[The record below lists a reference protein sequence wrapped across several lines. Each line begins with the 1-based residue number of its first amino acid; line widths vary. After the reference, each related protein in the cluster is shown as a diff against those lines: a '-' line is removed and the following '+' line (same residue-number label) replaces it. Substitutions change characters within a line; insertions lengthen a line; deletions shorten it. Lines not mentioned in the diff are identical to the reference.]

1 MSHSYRSLLSTA
13 ESIKDALTKPDN
25 DAIKQLVDEIKQGF
39 KNNNNHWNDAL
50 IDKLNLLKQKIE
62 KIAYNYYSG
71 DKPTGIQSLS
81 VDERNLFVDNIKASA
96 ELEKNINIRVQG
108 HERTELSQLTAEQLA
123 NADAFRIL
131 PKTNGQRRTTD
142 SNISARIT
150 INVNKQSF
158 NKLWEALIKLFG
170 RNPPQWLNQA
180 KIMGPKIVGT
190 RTDDAVIYLHEAS
203 LDNAEYI
210 RQQLLKYLDISD
222 FTDHTPV
229 GMHPLSKGI
238 SYSETPEGQSTSHGQ
253 SRARIIAS
261 ALAQSLLTNEPI
273 ESILINTLRA
283 KGYNVDEP
291 ALVSQAWHD
300 RNIKAGLQSG
310 FMLRNGQASKDIS
323 QFKVNPLEFS
333 NKNALSGDSMTRMGR
348 LPAQGRAQF
357 VKIDPHTYAIEY
369 VYQPSTQG
377 EALSVNAYF
386 LAYNGANQST
396 KNPAY
401 VDIPITAAED
411 SFVFTGSLTGCSV
424 VVTKL
429 NDTTYRVYHDGR
441 VNSSILYDN
450 VVMAFDYRDYQV
462 SGADEGLGMAYMRFK
477 NGQWQ
482 LILQRQEYKVTSSG
496 VIPVL
501 RGNEAS
507 ISALYADE
515 QWASNNQGKFSAYRE
530 QVHNKLKELASRY
543 GINTEGII
551 DGIYVD
557 GDFSLT
563 HPAIEPWLNLITQ
576 IRTRVEETHASKE
589 QSFILNEALSTL
601 TEARSVERSW
611 LWLQIKNK
619 QGFESVVQVDID
631 EPVSGLSNESI
642 HRRYDFLSHKHVLD
656 DNAEFTEGNKNYK
669 EIVINGFNEDMT
681 SSEMKSLYLDDNLSI
696 KERGALYHR
705 IGDALAKE
713 HINNVLKMTD
723 KINTLFQHHG
733 ATYTRLAPQDFYLP
747 LMGDNS
753 GGRCYPLVKAMAVAL
768 SKNNTTAANI
778 LLNKL
783 FLAAA
788 SPTEE
793 SSVLL
798 KESLKNLHSKKNGLT
813 IEGQLDLKGIQSKLV
828 EGSLTKMYALNSPT
842 HSMLVGKVV
851 SEGNQSFYFYDP
863 NFGIFTFDSSKKLF
877 SAINEFM
884 IKNKMAS
891 FYHATGSHK
900 APTFSLISINTEE
913 MGDVRV
919 VGKLK
924 VLDLFNNTDLHI
936 VNNER
941 KELDNFIES
950 QSDITSDQQ
959 IRSSLEILNA
969 EKWGARIGDSYNILV
984 WDNSLDNEW
993 LPNFSNI
1000 ETIEEGK
1007 YRVQLIHNEDTLKTR
1022 WIETTDETF
1031 IEFKKYFD
1039 EKIAALKKSHSFE
1052 NNELQREDNISDAEH
1067 IDGLNSMMAV
1077 QTIFH
1082 YISNK
1087 NRNEV
1092 DDASSANLKIALTI
1106 HTYVGYAMITHGLV
1120 NDAAKI
1126 TKLVHSL
1133 WKQGADIEKATMES
1147 FSTSFARTA
1156 GEKIG
1161 VALQLAAIGLDIYE
1175 LANATNEAQKQVF
1188 GTQLAFDS
1196 AILAT
1201 SAVEYGVTFAGIESL
1216 QGVIG
1221 PLAVPLMGLSIGIAE
1236 LVKINAQHA
1245 QQAALVGSYFA
1256 NLKRAYNNAGLF
1268 YDKDKTLIMHP
1279 DNVVYKTIN
1288 FRTKQVELDSQ
1299 FIYRGKD
1306 GVKWLSGRRLIS
1318 DFGPNPGYDENKDHA
1333 INIREAVGASSEKSY
1348 FSEELNKKL
1357 EEEQVCTVVLPIVP
1371 KSYIKYEYGS
1381 LACATSRNDNGF
1393 SILRDMEDKY
1403 QFYFDFYHGAL
1414 EKIIQKLHFEY
1425 QYTTMRILLDK
1436 KNTNLIVPNIPNE
1449 YKNKLLHVVKGFG
1462 GIYRININHGAALRL
1477 QDEAINGER
1486 SKWIIDASFVD
1497 GDSIKTYGDRLEING
1512 VSVYT
1517 DNLNKNDTITIV
1529 TRIHEVYQYNL
1540 SNSKL
1545 TLVVTDARQ
1554 WQENR
1559 TDESLLMQWPKPGM
1573 IKPKKRESV
1582 EQYFSKF
1589 ASKNH
1594 IDTSFVVV
1602 RNYQHNSEDVGRSY
1616 YDTQN
1621 KRMIFTAPRGRKYHS
1636 GILSVV
1642 DGKYAYF
1649 FSDDKT
1655 LAWNVDVENGGL
1667 IGSYDFSQFRING
1680 VSAKIINMWK
1690 ENDEILITAS
1700 TKLSD
1705 NDVFF
1710 KFEFGKS
1717 TNVTGKYLLV
1727 KKISNN
1733 PYLLD
1738 EIANTATQNVPNTFK
1753 NIDFLTHY
1761 EPTKKYIISKSSI
1774 RDTIYTDEI
1783 LEIDGK
1789 DSNGINRRYWVRN
1802 ESNTLIKPNLEPN
1815 FKAFITATGNEV
1827 KWTPPDDLMLVGSL
1841 FDDNQ
1846 TEVFFFYSKKENKVY
1861 RQEGLGQDK
1870 IDDSQPTAKIL
1881 RNIKWPIE
1889 NVSMQNGKILL
1900 IAKTGII
1907 DQISVDGHIRTV
1919 ALNEKWLNDTSD
1931 GSLWWSR
1938 ISRYFKK
1945 SDHPIVLLGLRKKTD
1960 NSVIPA
1966 WYFNERV
1973 IIAHSLSS
1981 SNHLHFVGFS
1991 PDNQGG
1997 YILDTQKGKLFFQA
2011 SVDPYSLT
2019 SAFGFHRARLQN
2031 TINLP
2036 ESIPVYPDLTFK
2048 DVKLVEGGI
2057 LLIMENNGVIYH
2069 PLSNDYEVRNRNTLG
2084 SSLIINGTKKDDILN
2099 VNKIGDVKHLT
2110 MSGGEGYDIYKLD
2123 YQSWKNYDTILID
2136 NDALDKKVDY
2146 IDLSLDNGLDN
2157 IFIKRNGND
2166 LVIFDLENKTS
2177 LILREVYGSRSESYR
2192 HFDIRINNNTY
2203 HLDAE
2208 TMADFFED
2216 KQLSI
2221 SIHTF
2226 LDLQISRDLDSIRPK
2241 SLSILSE
2248 QINQASDSDLSSIG
2262 LNDSYEKPKINNVGL
2277 DLPNRE

>member
-1 MSHSYRSLLSTA
+1 MSHSYRTLLSTA
-13 ESIKDALTKPDN
+13 KNIRIILTKSNYDG
-25 DAIKQLVDEIKQGF
+25 IKQLVDEIKQGF

-50 IDKLNLLKQKIE
+50 IDKKNVLKQKIE
-62 KIAYNYYSG
+62 RMAYNHYSS
-71 DKPTGIQSLS
+71 DKAPGIQSLS
-81 VDERNLFVDNIKASA
+81 LEEQNLFVDNIKAST

-108 HERTELSQLTAEQLA
+108 HEQIELSQLTAEQLS

-131 PKTNGQRRTTD
+131 PKNNGQRRTTN
-142 SNISARIT
+142 SKISARIT
-150 INVNKQSF
+150 IKVNKQSF
-158 NKLWEALIKLFG
+158 NKLWEALTKLFG

-210 RQQLLKYLDISD
+210 RQQLLNSLDKSD
-222 FTDHTPV
+222 FTAHTPV
-229 GMHPLSKGI
+229 GMYPLSKGI
-238 SYSETPEGQSTSHGQ
+238 SYSETPEGQSSSHGQ
-253 SRARIIAS
+253 ARARIIAS
-261 ALAQSLLTNEPI
+261 TLAQSLLTDKPI
-273 ESILINTLRA
+273 EDILPQTLQV

-300 RNIKAGLQSG
+300 LNIKAGLQSS

-333 NKNALSGDSMTRMGR
+333 NKNAISGDSMTRMGR

-386 LAYNGANQST
+386 LAYNGANQSA

-401 VDIPITAAED
+401 VNIPITAAED

-450 VVMAFDYRDYQV
+450 VVMAFDYRDYQI

-496 VIPVL
+496 VVPVL

-551 DGIYVD
+551 DGVYVD

-563 HPAIEPWLNLITQ
+563 HPAMEPWLNLIDQ
-576 IRTRVEETHASKE
+576 IRTRAEETHASKE

-611 LWLQIKNK
+611 LWLQIKKK

-631 EPVSGLSNESI
+631 EPTSPLSDESI
-642 HRRYDFLSHKHVLD
+642 HRRYDFLARKHVRD
-656 DNAEFTEGNKNYK
+656 SNTEFTEGNKNYK
-669 EIVINGFNEDMT
+669 KIVINGFNEDMT

-696 KERGALYHR
+696 KERGALYHH
-705 IGDALAKE
+705 IEDSLAKE
-713 HINNVLKMTD
+713 HINNVLKLTD
-723 KINTLFQHHG
+723 KVNTLFQHHG
-733 ATYTRLAPQDFYLP
+733 ATDTRLAPQDFYLP

-813 IEGQLDLKGIQSKLV
+813 IEGQLNLKDIQSKLV

-842 HSMLVGKVV
+842 HSVLVGKVV

-891 FYHATGSHK
+891 FYHATGSNK

-924 VLDLFNNTDLHI
+924 VLDLFNSTDLHL

-950 QSDITSDQQ
+950 QNDITSDQQ

-969 EKWGARIGDSYNILV
+969 EKWGDRIGDSYNILV
-984 WDNSLDNEW
+984 RNNSLDNEW
-993 LPNFSNI
+993 LPNFFNI

-1007 YRVQLIHNEDTLKTR
+1007 YRIQLIHNEDTLKTR
-1022 WIETTDETF
+1022 WIETTDKTF
-1031 IEFKKYFD
+1031 IEFKNYFD
-1039 EKIAALKKSHSFE
+1039 EKTASFIKSHSFE
-1052 NNELQREDNISDAEH
+1052 DNELQRVDNISDAEH
-1067 IDGLNSMMAV
+1067 LDGLNAMMAL

-1092 DDASSANLKIALTI
+1092 DDGSSANLKIALTI

-1133 WKQGADIEKATMES
+1133 WKQGAGIEKATMES

-1161 VALQLAAIGLDIYE
+1161 VALQIAAIGLDIYE
-1175 LANATNEAQKQVF
+1175 LANAENEAQKEIF

-1196 AILAT
+1196 AILVT
-1201 SAVEYGVTFAGIESL
+1201 SAVEYGTALAGIESL
-1216 QGVIG
+1216 QGAIG
-1221 PLAVPLMGLSIGIAE
+1221 PFAVPLMGLSIGIVE

-1245 QQAALVGSYFA
+1245 KEAALVGAYFA
-1256 NLKRAYNNAGLF
+1256 ALKRGYENAGLF
-1268 YDKDKTLIMHP
+1268 YDKDKKLIIHP

-1288 FRTKQVELDSQ
+1288 FRTKQIELDSQ
-1299 FIYRGKD
+1299 FIYRGKN
-1306 GVKWLSGRRLIS
+1306 GVKWSIGRSAIS
-1318 DFGPNPGYDENKDHA
+1318 DFGANPGYNENKDHA
-1333 INIREAVGASSEKSY
+1333 INIREAVGVSSEKNN
-1348 FSEELNKKL
+1348 FSKKLKEKL
-1357 EEEQVCTVVLPIVP
+1357 EEDPDCAVVLPIVP
-1371 KSYIKYEYGS
+1371 KSYIKYDYGS
-1381 LACATSRNDNGF
+1381 LAGATSRDDNGF

-1403 QFYFDFYHGAL
+1403 QFYFDFFHGGL
-1414 EKIIQKLHFEY
+1414 EKAIEKLHFEY
-1425 QYTTMRILLDK
+1425 QYTTIRIFLDK
-1436 KNTNLIVPNIPNE
+1436 KNRHVVVPNIPNE
-1449 YKNKLLHVVKGFG
+1449 YKNKLLHIVKGFG
-1462 GIYRININHGAALRL
+1462 GTYRININHGAALRL
-1477 QDEAINGER
+1477 QDEAVNGER
-1486 SKWIIDASFVD
+1486 SKWIIDASFVNA
-1497 GDSIKTYGDRLEING
+1497 DSISTYSDRLEIDG
-1512 VSVYT
+1512 VSIYT
-1517 DNLNKNDTITIV
+1517 DNLGKNDTITIV
-1529 TRIHEVYQYNL
+1529 TQTHEVYQYNL
-1540 SNSKL
+1540 SNSML
-1545 TLVVTDARQ
+1545 TLVATDASQ
-1554 WQENR
+1554 WQKNR
-1559 TDESLLMQWPKPGM
+1559 SSILAGVSQINPSEGGLL
-1573 IKPKKRESV
+1573 KRESV
-1582 EQYFSKF
+1582 KQYFSRL
-1589 ASKNH
+1589 ASKNR

-1602 RNYQHNSEDVGRSY
+1602 HNYQHNRQSVGRSY
-1616 YDTQN
+1616 YDTKN
-1621 KRMIFTAPRGRKYHS
+1621 KRMIFTAPRDRKYHS

-1642 DGKYAYF
+1642 DNNHAYF

-1655 LAWNVDVENGGL
+1655 LAWYVDIDSGTVKGY
-1667 IGSYDFSQFRING
+1667 YDFSQLEING
-1680 VSAKIINMWK
+1680 NSANIINMWK
-1690 ENDEILITAS
+1690 ENEEIFITANLKLSNKVVHAKFKFDDRLLLVQEISNNSALLDELENTATNNLPNKFRSIEFLMRHSESEKEHESNNYIGYLVHNDEIL
-1700 TKLSD
+1700 
-1705 NDVFF
+1705 
-1710 KFEFGKS
+1710 
-1717 TNVTGKYLLV
+1717 
-1727 KKISNN
+1727 KIS
-1733 PYLLD
+1733 
-1738 EIANTATQNVPNTFK
+1738 
-1753 NIDFLTHY
+1753 
-1761 EPTKKYIISKSSI
+1761 
-1774 RDTIYTDEI
+1774 
-1783 LEIDGK
+1783 GK
-1789 DSNGINRRYWVRN
+1789 DSLGIYRHYWLRY
-1802 ESNTLIKPNLEPN
+1802 ESNTLIKPNLEQS
-1815 FKAFITATGNEV
+1815 FEAFINHSGNEV
-1827 KWTPPDDLMLVGSL
+1827 KWTPPEDLMLVGSL
-1841 FDDNQ
+1841 FDNNQ
-1846 TEVFFFYSKKENKVY
+1846 TEVFFFYSKKEKKVY
-1861 RQEGLGQDK
+1861 RQEGLGQDR

-1881 RNIKWPIE
+1881 KNITTSID
-1889 NVSMQNGKILL
+1889 NVRMQNGKILL
-1900 IAKTGII
+1900 TTKRGRI

-1919 ALNEKWLNDTSD
+1919 ALNEKWLNDISD
-1931 GSLWWSR
+1931 NSLWWSR
-1938 ISRYFKK
+1938 ISHFYGKL
-1945 SDHPIVLLGLRKKTD
+1945 DHPIALLGLRWKD
-1960 NSVIPA
+1960 SNNVIPA
-1966 WYFNERV
+1966 WFFKGRAV
-1973 IIAHSLSS
+1973 IAPSLSS
-1981 SNHLHFVGFS
+1981 SHKFHFVGFS

-1997 YILDTQKGKLFFQA
+1997 YILDRTTGELFFQS
-2011 SVDPYSLT
+2011 SVNPFDLT
-2019 SAFGFHRARLQN
+2019 SSFGFHRARLQN
-2031 TINLP
+2031 TRDIP
-2036 ESIPVYPDLTFK
+2036 ESILVYPGLTFK
-2048 DVKLVEGGI
+2048 DVKLVEDGI

-2110 MSGGEGYDIYKLD
+2110 MSGGEGHDIYKLD
-2123 YQSWKNYDTILID
+2123 YQSWKKYDTILID

-2166 LVIFDLENKTS
+2166 LVLFDLENKTS
-2177 LILREVYGSRSESYR
+2177 LILREVYGSRSGSYR
-2192 HFDIRINNNTY
+2192 HFDIRINNNMY
-2203 HLDAE
+2203 HLDAK
-2208 TMADFFED
+2208 TMVDFFED